1 MMEALTGP
9 LQAAGY
15 ELEDID
21 WREPGVAWS
30 DFGAVMIGT
39 TWDYW
44 DHKDAFLDTLRA
56 IETKTRLFNP
66 AHLVEW
72 NAHKSYLKQLEAK
85 GARLIPTLWMDEVTP
100 NNARAAFDRLGRDDL
115 VFKRQVGAGADGQHR
130 LKRGEAIPDMPH
142 PMMVQPFLSR
152 IVEKGEFSFIFI
164 DGVFSHALIK
174 RAASGDYRIQSSYG
188 GTEEKI
194 EPDREDLRAAT
205 AMIETLDAPP
215 LDARVDMLRAET
227 GELLLM
233 ELELIEPYLYP
244 QQGPDLGPLIAKAL
258 TRRLGR

>member
-1 MMEALTGP
+1 M
-9 LQAAGY
+9 
-15 ELEDID
+15 
-21 WREPGVAWS
+21 
-30 DFGAVMIGT
+30 
-39 TWDYW
+39 
-44 DHKDAFLDTLRA
+44 
-56 IETKTRLFNP
+56 
-66 AHLVEW
+66 VE
-72 NAHKSYLKQLEAK
+72 E
-85 GARLIPTLWMDEVTP
+85 
-100 NNARAAFDRLGRDDL
+100 
-115 VFKRQVGAGADGQHR
+115 
-130 LKRGEAIPDMPH
+130 
-142 PMMVQPFLSR
+142 
-152 IVEKGEFSFIFI
+152 GEFSFIFI

-215 LDARVDMLRAET
+215 LYARVDMLRAET